1 MNAINI
7 AVDAMGGDHGH
18 EVIVKGAIL
27 VAGTYPGKILLVGDE
42 QKLRTALA
50 KGKYTGT
57 DIEII
62 PASEEIRMDESPKE
76 GIENKPDSSIIV
88 AAKLVADNKAGA
100 LVSAGGTG
108 SVVLAAAK
116 NIPRISGVRRTA
128 IATVYPTMNES
139 NREDILALMMDVGAN
154 VHCSADELVQ
164 FAIMGA
170 AYVGDLRG
178 ISKPKI
184 ALLNIGEEASKG
196 GDKMQETY
204 RILKNTPSLNF
215 IGNIEGKDVLRGV
228 ADIII
233 TEGFVGNIVIKT
245 LEGAA
250 KTIGRLSKLAF
261 KTKIIWKIGL
271 IMLRKGLKML
281 KEVTDYSEYGGAP
294 LLGFEKMVIIAHGRS
309 NAKAISNAIKL
320 AGKCVRDDVCGQISR
335 NINDFE
341 RMPGREYERL
351 THEGYTAKE

>member
-1 MNAINI
+1 MTTITI

-18 EVIVKGAIL
+18 EVVVRGAIQAAMDHP
-27 VAGTYPGKILLVGDE
+27 VKILLVGE
-42 QKLRTALA
+42 KKLIEKSLLQN
-50 KGKYTGT
+50 KYDG
-57 DIEII
+57 DSIEII
-62 PASEEIRMDESPKE
+62 SASESISMGESPRA
-76 GIENKPDSSIIV
+76 GIDSKPDSSIVV
-88 AAKLVADNKAGA
+88 AAKLVAEDKADA

-139 NREDILALMMDVGAN
+139 KREDYLSLMMDVGAN
-154 VHCSADELVQ
+154 IRCNSEELVQ
-164 FAIMGA
+164 FAIMGT
-170 AYVGDLRG
+170 AYVGDVRG
-178 ISKPKI
+178 IPNPTI

-196 GDKMQETY
+196 GEQMQEAY
-204 RILKNTPSLNF
+204 RMLQNIPSINF
-215 IGNIEGKDVLRGV
+215 IGNIEGKDILRGV
-228 ADIII
+228 CDIII

-250 KTIGRLSKLAF
+250 KTVGHLSKLAF
-261 KTKIIWKIGL
+261 KTRIVWKLGL
-271 IMLRKGLKML
+271 LLLRKGLMLL

-320 AGKCVRDDVCGQISR
+320 AGKCIRDDVCGQISR
-335 NINDFE
+335 NIEEFE
-341 RMPGREYERL
+341 RMPGREFERL
-351 THEGYTAKE
+351 SHEGYVAKD